1 LEQVPHKSREQYSTG
16 DLINIDFA
24 VSERIGRFQ
33 VGVAGFYAFQVADDT
48 QFGIPV
54 PPDGQRVKIL
64 NLGGVLAYDMPEF
77 GAMIKIKTLQSVF
90 VENSA
95 HTRGIVLTFVKK
107 LH

>member
-1 LEQVPHKSREQYSTG
+1 M
-16 DLINIDFA
+16 
-24 VSERIGRFQ
+24 
-33 VGVAGFYAFQVADDT
+33 ADDT

-54 PPDGQRVKIL
+54 RPDGQRVKIL

-77 GAMIKIKTLQSVF
+77 GALIKIKTLQSVF

-107 LH
+107 LN